1 MTMDDL
7 DLLEMLAERR
17 DRTDLVRLEKSANT
31 GSKLSVLREALKSKL
46 REHKKELIGAGTGAA
61 FGALGT
67 YAAHKKGKKGLSA
80 EQRLTRASKENLKK
94 PSKSDSY
101 AKALKK
107 VITRAAK
114 EKADVSTEHPGKTAL
129 IEGIPAG
136 AALGTAVTRML
147 FRK

>member
-1 MTMDDL
+1 MDDL
-7 DLLEMLAERR
+7 DLLDLLSERR
-17 DRTDLVRLEKSANT
+17 DRTYLLTKSANT
-31 GSKLSVLREALKSKL
+31 QGVGSKLRALKDLVKAKA
-46 REHKKELIGAGTGAA
+46 REHKKELLGAGAGATV
-61 FGALGT
+61 GALGT
-67 YAAHKKGKKGLSA
+67 YAAHRKGKKGLSA

-114 EKADVSTEHPGKTAL
+114 EKADVSSEHPGKTAL

-147 FRK
+147 FNK